1 MKVIYSVDW
10 LTRLSV
16 WISPLVPSWR
26 CFLPHVDFFI
36 LTSHFTPLIVSPP
49 LLSSHSPSPSVS
61 PSPLSFSSTLR
72 LLVSEM
78 GLSIILLCPF
88 NEVRLPLFA
97 FTTRGRIKG
106 GLEGGEKPSTRTVG
120 GGGMGGEREWS
131 KDWMDVWKSQRG
143 KESESSSISPS
154 FSLFHQLIAS
164 IRQIEGGSIS
174 LSDRLN
180 NAAAAWLAFHHQP
193 VPSTQILGSS
203 YSHRQVARDD
213 ILIQI
218 VSLGKIRER
227 RGNTKTLLQSRG
239 WVKLNFEASSPKK
252 WSHPFREP

>member
-61 PSPLSFSSTLR
+61 PSPLSFSSTLQ

-106 GLEGGEKPSTRTVG
+106 GLEGGEKRSTRTVG
-120 GGGMGGEREWS
+120 GGGMGGRESGVKIGCVKITEREREW
-131 KDWMDVWKSQRG
+131 K
-143 KESESSSISPS
+143 
-154 FSLFHQLIAS
+154 LFHLAIFQSVSSVDCLYQTDW
-164 IRQIEGGSIS
+164 RRLH
-174 LSDRLN
+174 LSV
-180 NAAAAWLAFHHQP
+180 W
-193 VPSTQILGSS
+193 PSQ
-203 YSHRQVARDD
+203 
-213 ILIQI
+213 
-218 VSLGKIRER
+218 
-227 RGNTKTLLQSRG
+227 
-239 WVKLNFEASSPKK
+239 
-252 WSHPFREP
+252 

>member
-61 PSPLSFSSTLR
+61 PSPPVIQQHITTACFRNGIVHYLTVSVQRGASSSFCLHH
-72 LLVSEM
+72 
-78 GLSIILLCPF
+78 
-88 NEVRLPLFA
+88 
-97 FTTRGRIKG
+97 TREDKGRIRRRR
-106 GLEGGEKPSTRTVG
+106 EAIDEDCWRRRD
-120 GGGMGGEREWS
+120 GGEREWS

-227 RGNTKTLLQSRG
+227 RGNTKTLLQTPG
-239 WVKLNFEASSPKK
+239 WVKLHFEASNPKK